1 MPVHIWFL
9 KSHSASLGKLPA
21 ENKKTKINSLTHCL
35 PSVGVPTQSIC
46 IYFIIHSLVGLF
58 QAKLEL
64 LTGGSVGSMKVT
76 VLDKEN
82 QLVCNLDNNDALLG
96 SYPIDSGM
104 IIHVCEMNINCV
116 CIHLSVCLS
125 ACICLYIWW
134 LVFVRPFS
142 SPWWGYF
149 NWLLWENYHNEILL
163 FDYNCHQVLP
173 IHEYMFQWFWPNSLV
188 RLKIG
193 YHVKN

>member
-1 MPVHIWFL
+1 M
-9 KSHSASLGKLPA
+9 
-21 ENKKTKINSLTHCL
+21 
-35 PSVGVPTQSIC
+35 GVPTQSIC

-125 ACICLYIWW
+125 ACICLYMMISVCEAIQ
-134 LVFVRPFS
+134 LSMVRIFQLAS
-142 SPWWGYF
+142 
-149 NWLLWENYHNEILL
+149 LRE
-163 FDYNCHQVLP
+163 LP
-173 IHEYMFQWFWPNSLV
+173 Q
-188 RLKIG
+188 
-193 YHVKN
+193 